1 MLSMIKIRPF
11 DTQGI
16 WSITTPVSYASNTD
30 IERLPDV
37 IIFIKK
43 NIGNGRYDIEK
54 ANHTGKAWYLID
66 KERVGTAVTA

>member
-16 WSITTPVSYASNTD
+16 WSITTPVSYATHTE

-37 IIFIKK
+37 IHFIKK
-43 NIGNGRYDIEK
+43 NIGSGRYDIEK
-54 ANHTGKAWYLID
+54 ANPTGKTWYLID
-66 KERVGTAVTA
+66 KEKARTAAIA